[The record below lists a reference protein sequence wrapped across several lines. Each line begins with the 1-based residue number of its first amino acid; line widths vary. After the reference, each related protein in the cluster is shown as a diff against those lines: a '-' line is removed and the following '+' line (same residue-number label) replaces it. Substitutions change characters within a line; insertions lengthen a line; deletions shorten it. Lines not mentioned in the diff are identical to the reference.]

1 MVFMG
6 IHFFCY
12 WWCCCYWSCFFWNE
26 ENTFFPN
33 WKVCTFHMVSMFDM
47 VSLTGNDKRVDEN
60 EKKPEVRERERKCT
74 KLKMSIFQI
83 TTDRWKS
90 TNLLDAIGF
99 RSKLIT
105 FFLHVPVFIG
115 HAARYQYKDIS
126 AKYFEAEKKTTD
138 DKMNTPTKKRWFQ
151 WNRS

>member
-1 MVFMG
+1 MMLLLLELFLLEWG
-6 IHFFCY
+6 KHI
-12 WWCCCYWSCFFWNE
+12 
-26 ENTFFPN
+26 FPN

-60 EKKPEVRERERKCT
+60 EKKNPKWEREREKMYQIEDVNIPNNYGS
-74 KLKMSIFQI
+74 LKVNKFIGCH
-83 TTDRWKS
+83 
-90 TNLLDAIGF
+90 GF